1 MNKDDVLR
9 CTPRKQ
15 EFHQEQLENF
25 LGIKAK
31 GIAMHSVLL
40 ARNGKVFTEGYYA
53 PWNASMNHRMFSQTK
68 SLVSLAIGCLQNEG
82 KLHLD
87 DTIVS
92 YFPEYVPIDT
102 TSVFLNGNDNPSYV
116 DDENLPYD
124 DHIQKKI

>member
-9 CTPRKQ
+9 CTPEEAGVPSGAVV
-15 EFHQEQLENF
+15 EFFETL
-25 LGIKAK
+25 KAK

-92 YFPEYVPIDT
+92 YFQSMFQLI
-102 TSVFLNGNDNPSYV
+102 
-116 DDENLPYD
+116 
-124 DHIQKKI
+124 HIRF